1 MTIDT
6 IAAASA
12 ARIDKNYPAAE
23 PAAARPQ
30 ASRNAG
36 TGIDATANGK
46 EPSREQL
53 DQAVSELNQSPQVKT
68 QGLQFSIDE
77 DSQRT
82 VVKIIDQ
89 ETQEVLR
96 QIPTREALEIAKSFA
111 SAKGQLISQSA

>member
-6 IAAASA
+6 ITAASA
-12 ARIDKNYPAAE
+12 ARIEKSYTSAE
-23 PAAARPQ
+23 PALARTQ
-30 ASRNAG
+30 APRNADNDV
-36 TGIDATANGK
+36 DAAASK

-53 DQAVSELNQSPQVKT
+53 DRAVSELNQSPQVKT